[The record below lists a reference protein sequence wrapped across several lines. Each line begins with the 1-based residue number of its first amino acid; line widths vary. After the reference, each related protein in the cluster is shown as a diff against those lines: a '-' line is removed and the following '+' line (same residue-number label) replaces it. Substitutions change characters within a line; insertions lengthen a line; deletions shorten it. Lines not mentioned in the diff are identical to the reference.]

1 MAELLIA
8 VIVVCCAVKTVGY
21 GIYTLK
27 QKNIPGSIMIFLMS
41 AASLAALLVLM

>member
-8 VIVVCCAVKTVGY
+8 VFVVFGTVKTVGY

-27 QKNIPGSIMIFLMS
+27 QRNIPGSIMIFLMC
-41 AASLAALLVLM
+41 AASIASLFVIM